1 MEQLKKLTKH
11 SDLLLGLGLLLVVSM
26 LILPLPEFI
35 LDTGLVVTITTSIVI
50 LLISVNVKE
59 PLHFS
64 VFPSLLL
71 ITTLLR
77 LSLSIAATKLI
88 LGSGNAGNVIN
99 RQSPPATGPVQP
111 PTERSGLSAIPFS

>member
-35 LDTGLVVTITTSIVI
+35 LDTGLVVTITISIVI

-88 LGSGNAGNVIN
+88 LGSGNAGTV
-99 RQSPPATGPVQP
+99 
-111 PTERSGLSAIPFS
+111 